1 MKLLVITL
9 IITWRIMPLAC
20 ANLFQVLTDWN
31 FGKSVLVIDASGGS
45 CVFEEEVQ
53 ELFKSPVSV
62 LKLKQPESLQRQ
74 LPGDAVFKYVVIFTG
89 SESSAAVRTD

>member
-1 MKLLVITL
+1 
-9 IITWRIMPLAC
+9 MPLAC
-20 ANLFQVLTDWN
+20 ANLFQGLTDWN
-31 FGKSVLVIDASGGS
+31 FGKSVLVIDASGS

-53 ELFKSPVSV
+53 ELFKRPVSV